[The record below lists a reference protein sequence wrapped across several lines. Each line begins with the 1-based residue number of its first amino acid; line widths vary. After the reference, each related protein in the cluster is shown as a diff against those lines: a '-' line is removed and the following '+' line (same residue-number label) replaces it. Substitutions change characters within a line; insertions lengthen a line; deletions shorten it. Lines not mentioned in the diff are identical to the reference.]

1 MQTQKSSRLLP
12 TAVIMVIIGA
22 LASLALLIPAVRE
35 SNQAI
40 VVVTYLLALCAPLG
54 LLLAIVFALLS
65 GRRSR

>member
-1 MQTQKSSRLLP
+1 MQTRKTSRLLP
-12 TAVIMVIIGA
+12 TAVLLVLVGF

-35 SNQAI
+35 SNQVI
-40 VVVTYLLALCAPLG
+40 VVVTYLLALCAPIG